1 MASFEKRTT
10 PGGVTSYRVK
20 IRLKGQPTESATF
33 ERLTDAKR
41 WATQTE
47 AAIREGRHFKTTENK
62 NKSLNDAISRYRR
75 DLLPNLKDSEGRG
88 RLLSW
93 WEQNAGMLMLVDL
106 TPAKIAEFRDKLKSE
121 PIISKA
127 KNPDRNAP
135 PRYRTAATVNRYLTA
150 LSPVLSQCAKEW
162 LWLESN
168 PCERV
173 TLGQE
178 TKGRVRFL
186 SNDERNALLDAC
198 DQATDTPE
206 LKIIVLMAITT
217 GARRGEI
224 AGLKWRDID
233 IARKSM
239 TLHDTKNGDTRAVPL
254 VGVALDA
261 IRAWGKVRPLAADAL
276 VFPGRTPKTKY
287 TPLDF
292 ERAWQ
297 TALKRAGIEGFRFHD
312 LRHTAASYLAMNGA
326 GLREIAD
333 ILGHKTLAMV
343 QRYSHL
349 TQDHKIA
356 TVERMAA
363 SIFGTEDRR

>member
-1 MASFEKRTT
+1 MASIEKRAT
-10 PGGVTSYRVK
+10 PEGATSYRVK
-20 IRLKGQPTESATF
+20 IRLKGHPTESATF

-47 AAIREGRHFKTTENK
+47 AAIREGRHFKTSENK
-62 NKSLNDAISRYRR
+62 SKTLNDAITRYRR
-75 DLLPNLKDSEGRG
+75 DLLPSLKDSEGRG
-88 RLLSW
+88 RLLDW
-93 WEQNAGMLMLVDL
+93 WEQNAGSLLLADL
-106 TPAKIAEFRDKLKSE
+106 TPAKIAEFRDRLKAM
-121 PIISKA
+121 PIPSRA
-127 KNPDRNAP
+127 KSPDKIAP
-135 PRYRTAATVNRYLTA
+135 PRYRTPATVNRYLTA
-150 LSPVLSQCAKEW
+150 LSPVLTQCAKEW
-162 LWLESN
+162 LWIEHN

-178 TKGRVRFL
+178 AKGRTRFL
-186 SNDERNALLDAC
+186 SNDERTALLKAC
-198 DQATDTPE
+198 DEATDTPE

-224 AGLKWRDID
+224 AGLAWRDID
-233 IARKSM
+233 LARKSI
-239 TLHDTKNGDTRAVPL
+239 TLHDTKNGETRAVPL
-254 VGVALDA
+254 VGVALNA
-261 IRAWGKVRPLAADAL
+261 IREWGEVRPLTADAL
-276 VFPGRTPKTKY
+276 VFPGRTLRTKN

-349 TQDHKIA
+349 TYDHKIA
-356 TVERMAA
+356 TVERMAE
-363 SIFGTEDRR
+363 SIFGTKG

>member
-1 MASFEKRTT
+1 MASIEKRTT
-10 PGGVTSYRVK
+10 PEGATSYRVK
-20 IRLKGQPTESATF
+20 IRLKGCPTESATF
-33 ERLTDAKR
+33 DRLTDAKR
-41 WATQTE
+41 WAIQTE
-47 AAIREGRHFKTTENK
+47 AAIREGRYFKTPENK
-62 NKSLNDAISRYRR
+62 RKTLNDAITRYRR
-75 DLLPNLKDSEGRG
+75 DLLHRLKDSKHRSG
-88 RLLSW
+88 LLTW
-93 WEQNAGMLMLVDL
+93 WEGSAGFLMLADL
-106 TPAKIAEFRDKLKSE
+106 TPAKIAEYRDKLSAE
-121 PIISKA
+121 PIPSRAKKPDHKA
-127 KNPDRNAP
+127 S
-135 PRYRTAATVNRYLTA
+135 PRYRAPSSVNRYLSA
-150 LSPVLSQCAKEW
+150 LSPVLSACAKEW
-162 LWLESN
+162 GWLDSN

-173 TLGQE
+173 TKGQE
-178 TKGRVRFL
+178 SRGRVRFL
-186 SNDERNALLDAC
+186 SNDERNALLEAC
-198 DQATDTPE
+198 DLAADTPE
-206 LKIIVLMAITT
+206 LKIIVLLAITT

-224 AGLKWRDID
+224 TGLKWRDID
-233 IARKSM
+233 ISRKSI

-261 IRAWGKVRPLAADAL
+261 VQAWGKSRPSLPDAL
-276 VFPGRTPKTKY
+276 VFPGRTPKTKN

-356 TVERMAA
+356 TVERMASA
-363 SIFGTEDRR
+363 IFGTKGA